1 MIPIPR
7 SIRKLSTI
15 LIAVFLIVLFLGVY
29 RSCVRSAL
37 VSDHNKIQGQKKEA
51 NKEAARINKQ
61 GRTRNANIKKI
72 KKDKSLKPKEK
83 SQKIVDELVKKLK
96 R

>member
-29 RSCVRSAL
+29 RPCVRSAL
-37 VSDHNKIQGQKKEA
+37 VSDHNKIQGQKKRSE
-51 NKEAARINKQ
+51 
-61 GRTRNANIKKI
+61 
-72 KKDKSLKPKEK
+72 
-83 SQKIVDELVKKLK
+83 
-96 R
+96 